1 MRRVDVIG
9 IGIGLFAAGGLV
21 FAIFRLTGADPA
33 NAGIWT
39 QALLVAGLI
48 GWLSTYVL
56 RAVSGNMTY
65 HQQRKEYDEAVLQKR
80 LDELTPEE
88 LAQLQAEIEQEKS
101 TAQQSTSNNSLS
113 S

>member
-9 IGIGLFAAGGLV
+9 IGIGLFAVGGFV
-21 FAIFRLTGADPA
+21 FTLFRWTGADPT

-39 QALLVAGLI
+39 QALLVVGLL
-48 GWLSTYVL
+48 GWLLTYVW

-65 HQQRKEYDEAVLQKR
+65 HQQRREYDDAVLQKR

-88 LAQLQAEIEQEKS
+88 MAQLQAEIEQEKS
-101 TAQQSTSNNSLS
+101 ASNNSLS

>member
-9 IGIGLFAAGGLV
+9 IGIGLLAAGGLAFV
-21 FAIFRLTGADPA
+21 VFRLIGADPA

-48 GWLSTYVL
+48 GWLATYVL

-65 HQQRKEYDEAVLQKR
+65 HQQRREYDDAVLQKR
-80 LDELTPEE
+80 LDELTSEE

-101 TAQQSTSNNSLS
+101 ASNNSLS

>member
-1 MRRVDVIG
+1 MRRVDI
-9 IGIGLFAAGGLV
+9 IAIGLGLFVAGGLTFGV
-21 FAIFRLTGADPA
+21 FRLTGADPT

-39 QALLVAGLI
+39 QALLVAGLVI
-48 GWLSTYVL
+48 WILTYAL

-65 HQQRKEYDEAVLQKR
+65 QQQRREYDDAVLQKR
-80 LDELTPEE
+80 LDELTPEQ

-101 TAQQSTSNNSLS
+101 ASNNSLS

>member
-9 IGIGLFAAGGLV
+9 IGIGLFAASGLV
-21 FAIFRLTGADPA
+21 FVVFRLFGADPT

-48 GWLSTYVL
+48 GWLATYVL

-65 HQQRKEYDEAVLQKR
+65 HQQRREYDDAVLQKR

-101 TAQQSTSNNSLS
+101 ASNNSLS

>member
-9 IGIGLFAAGGLV
+9 IGIGLFAAGGLAFAV
-21 FAIFRLTGADPA
+21 FRWAGTDPT

-39 QALLVAGLI
+39 QALLVAGLL
-48 GWLSTYVL
+48 GWLLTYIL

-65 HQQRKEYDEAVLQKR
+65 HQQRREYDDAVLQKR

-101 TAQQSTSNNSLS
+101 ALNNSQS